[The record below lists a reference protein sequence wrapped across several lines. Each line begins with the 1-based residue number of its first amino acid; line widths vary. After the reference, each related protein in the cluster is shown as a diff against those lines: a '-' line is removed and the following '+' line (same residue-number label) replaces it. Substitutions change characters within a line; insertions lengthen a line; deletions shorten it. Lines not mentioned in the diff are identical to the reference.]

1 MLPAVNSPIN
11 CGLATTSQ
19 FARQHTKATIAQRE
33 ADLLLVEEFRQTTA
47 GSVAF
52 ATTGDTRYIQETYP
66 SAVSDFRA
74 TVEYLPTKFSPV
86 DQIQSANPS
95 VLSASPEDP
104 QLFRHEANGTV
115 AIEVSFATNEKV
127 RKRAIARTLS
137 EPTSQKRFSNF
148 LAGSAAEHVFT
159 QTHALANGLTS
170 PPEHYRL
177 YSTFDFANNN
187 YIKNADCW
195 AASLDFSGVSV
206 NKSGSGGVHVLTA
219 ITPHH
224 AVGVNHY
231 QPIAGDVIYFCDANN
246 QTVARTIQSVQQ
258 VIGTDRVI
266 VRFTESL
273 PSSVKKYKLL
283 PHEYKN
289 FFPVNLQVESNVG
302 FRFQNIPCVV
312 VSHYRW
318 DSQWPLQRSGRFA
331 YIYSASTTS
340 GQADPSGI
348 MYRPALNEPNAL
360 ADYSGTPSGIR
371 GGDSGAPAF
380 FIINNE
386 LIFLASHKT
395 PDSGVFHADD
405 LPGIQTAIDTLG
417 PGGQTYETVDL
428 SSFTNF
434 AS

>member
-1 MLPAVNSPIN
+1 MQSAVNSPIN

-19 FARQHTKATIAQRE
+19 FARQHTKAPIAQRE
-33 ADLLLVEEFRQTTA
+33 ADLFLLEEFRPTA
-47 GSVAF
+47 PGGVTFS
-52 ATTGDTRYIQETYP
+52 TTGDTRYIQQSFP

-74 TVEYLPTKFSPV
+74 IIEYLPTKFSPV
-86 DQIQSANPS
+86 DHIQSANSS
-95 VLSASPEDP
+95 VLSASHEDP
-104 QLFRHEANGTV
+104 LLFRHEANGTV
-115 AIEVSFATNEKV
+115 AIEVSFATNEKI
-127 RKRAIARTLS
+127 RKRAVARTLA
-137 EPTSQKRFSNF
+137 EPTSQKRFNNF
-148 LAGSAAEHVFT
+148 LDGSLAQHVFT

-170 PPEHYRL
+170 PPQHYRL
-177 YSTFDFANNN
+177 YSTFDFTNNN

-246 QTVARTIQSVQQ
+246 QTVSRTIQAVQQ

-266 VRFTESL
+266 VRFTQSL
-273 PSSVKKYKLL
+273 PSSVKKYRLL
-283 PHEYKN
+283 PQNYKN
-289 FFPVNLQVESNVG
+289 YFPVNFQVESTG

-331 YIYSASTTS
+331 YIYSASTTAGS
-340 GQADPSGI
+340 ADPSGI
-348 MYRPALNEPNAL
+348 MYRPAINEPNAL
-360 ADYSGTPSGIR
+360 ADYNGAPSGLR
-371 GGDSGAPAF
+371 GGDSGAPVF

-386 LIFLASHKT
+386 LIFLASHTT
-395 PDSGVFHADD
+395 PWSGAFHADD
-405 LPGIQTAIDTLG
+405 LLGIQAAIDTLG

-428 SSFTNF
+428 SAFTNF
-434 AS
+434 AT

>member
-11 CGLATTSQ
+11 CGLATTSE
-19 FARQHTKATIAQRE
+19 FVRQHAKATIAQRE
-33 ADLLLVEEFRQTTA
+33 ADLILTEEFRQTQPS
-47 GSVAF
+47 SVTF
-52 ATTGDTRYIQETYP
+52 TTTGDTRYFEETYP
-66 SAVSDFRA
+66 SAVSDFRVV
-74 TVEYLPTKFSPV
+74 VEYQQTRFAALDELASV
-86 DQIQSANPS
+86 DPS
-95 VLSASPEDP
+95 ILSASPTEAR
-104 QLFRHEANGTV
+104 LFRHEADGEV
-115 AIEVSFATNEKV
+115 AIEATFATNEKV
-127 RKRAIARTLS
+127 LKRAISRTLA

-148 LAGSAAEHVFT
+148 LDESAAKHVFT
-159 QTHALANGLTS
+159 QTHALANGLTF
-170 PPEHYRL
+170 PPQHYRL

-224 AVGVNHY
+224 AVGVAHY

-266 VRFTESL
+266 VRFTQSL
-273 PSSVKKYKLL
+273 PSSIKKYKLL
-283 PHEYKN
+283 PQNYKSY
-289 FFPVNLQVESNVG
+289 FPVNAQLESIG
-302 FRFQNIPCVV
+302 FRFSNIPCVV

-318 DSQWPLQRSGRFA
+318 DAQWPLQRSGRFA

-340 GQADPSGI
+340 GQADPSG
-348 MYRPALNEPNAL
+348 MVYFPAVNEPNAL
-360 ADYSGTPSGIR
+360 ADYNGEPSGIR
-371 GGDSGAPAF
+371 GGDSGAPTF

-386 LIFLASHKT
+386 LIFLASHTT
-395 PDSGVFHADD
+395 PITGAFHADN
-405 LPGIQTAIDTLG
+405 LPGIQTAIDSLG
-417 PGGQTYETVDL
+417 PSGQTYGTVDL
-428 SSFTNF
+428 SGFTNF